1 MDQYSFS
8 HSGTRGMKW
17 GRRLYQYKDGS
28 LTPLGRIHYGKSSKT
43 KSSKTKSSKTKSS
56 KTKSSKT
63 KSSKTKSS
71 KTKSS
76 KTKSLSNL
84 TDEELRAQTNR
95 LIAENNYYKAQ
106 AEWTKYTNPTSPIRK
121 LTGEILTASAKN
133 IGTQAATYAMGTVIN
148 NLAGKEI
155 VDPYKGGLSSKKKDK
170 KKDD

>member
-28 LTPLGRIHYGKSSKT
+28 LTPLGRIHYG
-43 KSSKTKSSKTKSS
+43 
-56 KTKSSKT
+56 KSSKT

>member
-1 MDQYSFS
+1 MIQYYLC

-28 LTPLGRIHYGKSSKT
+28 LTPLGRIHYG
-43 KSSKTKSSKTKSS
+43 
-56 KTKSSKT
+56 KSSKT

>member
-1 MDQYSFS
+1 MIQYYLC

-28 LTPLGRIHYGKSSKT
+28 LTPLGRIHYG
-43 KSSKTKSSKTKSS
+43 
-56 KTKSSKT
+56 
-63 KSSKTKSS
+63 KSS